1 MVYRTIQT
9 NGEAELIIKKS
20 RFITQLARIHSEAD
34 AQAFITQVKKT
45 HYKANH
51 NVPVY
56 LLGETD
62 HIQRANDDGEPSGT
76 AGVPMLKTLQ
86 EMGLHDVCAVT
97 TRYFGGIKLGAG
109 GLIRAYA
116 NSVVNAVNHVGIVER
131 RMQTQ
136 VTIAIS
142 YSQLGSVQHF
152 LEAQHLPMTITYAV
166 GVEIKTSVPQ
176 PALKALQNDLTDL
189 LSGQLSMT
197 IGDDEFIEIP
207 VTTTKNADSQ

>member
-1 MVYRTIQT
+1 MVYRTIQQ
-9 NGEAELIIKKS
+9 NGEAEMIIKKS
-20 RFITQLARIHSEAD
+20 RFITHLARIQSEAD
-34 AQAFITQVKKT
+34 AQAFIADIKKT

-56 LLGETD
+56 LLGDDD

-109 GLIRAYA
+109 GLIRAYS
-116 NSVVNAVNHVGIVER
+116 NSVSNAVDQIGIVER
-131 RMQTQ
+131 RLQKQ
-136 VTIAIS
+136 VTIEIS
-142 YSQLGSVQHF
+142 YAQLGSVQHY
-152 LEAQHLPMTITYAV
+152 LEAHTFPMTINYAV
-166 GVEIKTSVPQ
+166 NVEIETSVPES
-176 PALKALQNDLTDL
+176 ALDSLQNDLTNL

-207 VTTTKNADSQ
+207 VTTTKNADS

>member
-1 MVYRTIQT
+1 MVYRTIQQ

-20 RFITQLARIHSEAD
+20 RFITQLARVKSVDE
-34 AQAFITQVKKT
+34 AQAFIAQVKKV

-51 NVPVY
+51 NVPVF
-56 LLGETD
+56 LLGDDD

-86 EMGLHDVCAVT
+86 EMGIHDVCAVT

-109 GLIRAYA
+109 GLIRAYS
-116 NSVVNAVNHVGIVER
+116 NSIANAVNQIGIVER
-131 RMQTQ
+131 RLQKQ
-136 VTIAIS
+136 ITIEIS
-142 YSQLGSVQHF
+142 YAQLGSVQHY
-152 LEAQHLPMTITYAV
+152 LEAHDLPMTINYTV
-166 GVEIKTSVPQ
+166 NVEIETSVPDS
-176 PALKALQNDLTDL
+176 ALDSLQNDLTDL

-207 VTTTKNADSQ
+207 VPPTKNADS